1 MEYKSS
7 SSSKGIIRGKN
18 SYTQVSD
25 DILRDES
32 LSLKAKGLYILI
44 QSYLVGRNNTV
55 LKNDL
60 KSNCKEG
67 EKAFESAWK
76 ELKNSGYLIQYK
88 LKDKIDGTFYYEYEL
103 VICKDKEY

>member
-7 SSSKGIIRGKN
+7 SSNKGIIRGKI
-18 SYTQVSD
+18 SYTQVND
-25 DILRDES
+25 DILRDKTI
-32 LSLKAKGLYILI
+32 SLKAKGLYILI

-55 LKNDL
+55 LKDDL

-76 ELKNSGYLIQYK
+76 ELKDSGYLIQYK
-88 LKDKIDGTFYYEYEL
+88 LKDKTDGTFYYEYEL
-103 VICKDKEY
+103 IVYKDK